1 MFGEFDEEINIL
13 ILLLITIFVLIVLI
27 ISIFKGEY
35 NNFYFENIKN
45 N

>member
-35 NNFYFENIKN
+35 NFYFENIKN